1 MLDLHRLHLLH
12 RFAQHGSIAATA
24 AALGYTP
31 SAVSQQLATLEREAG
46 VALLDRTPRSA
57 ELTALGRRLARHAAD
72 ILAAVEAA
80 EVDLADRN
88 SRPSGTLHIA
98 AVPSAAV
105 ALAPALA
112 SVRAQHPDVEL
123 VVHQSRPGTALTRL
137 RAREIDLA
145 IVDDHAPDPPTSYP
159 RLDVEVLRV
168 DPLVLVLPAGH
179 PAAAGQGPA
188 DLAALAEG
196 PWLCAPTGE
205 PSRTATDRVLAEA
218 GLAPTTLWEFE
229 GLATLAT
236 LVSQGIGI
244 AVLPRLSIT
253 RPLEE
258 LVALRALPVPAS
270 RAIVAV
276 TRTSSRHRPAIE
288 ATLAALRT
296 EK

>member
-24 AALGYTP
+24 AAVGYTP
-31 SAVSQQLATLEREAG
+31 SAVSQQLATLERETG
-46 VALLDRTPRSA
+46 VALLDRTARSA

-80 EVDLADRN
+80 EVDLAERS
-88 SRPSGTLHIA
+88 SRPSGTVHIA

-112 SVRAQHPDVEL
+112 TVRADHPDVEL

-145 IVDDHAPDPPTSYP
+145 IVDDHAPDPPTTYP
-159 RLDVEVLRV
+159 RLDAEVLRV

-179 PAAAGQGPA
+179 PVATGEGSA
-188 DLAALAEG
+188 DLAALTEG

-218 GLAPTTLWEFE
+218 GVTPTTLWEFE

-236 LVSQGIGI
+236 LVSQGVGI
-244 AVLPRLSIT
+244 AVLPRLAIT

-258 LVALRALPVPAS
+258 LVAVRALPVPTS

-288 ATLAALRT
+288 ATLAALRA
-296 EK
+296 EA